1 MKKLFYLLLCL
12 PLLLA
17 ACEPEPAPEPV
28 KDAVLTLT
36 SDAVMTFENTGK
48 GEITY
53 TLENAPKGAL
63 PTATCE
69 ADWILDLEVAET
81 ITFDVE
87 FPDPYLSEADQTV
100 IKVAYEEQSFEVTVK
115 RLAQEVPYAMDVEM
129 AGAYRVASA
138 EFGKADNYFF
148 LAFADD
154 AENIELGIVLVGA
167 EGETILQAGEY
178 KQENETLL
186 IEECKVIVW
195 EPAAAYEFES
205 GWVKVEKDGEN
216 YSFDILLSDYAV
228 QPYHF
233 TYEGVVLDME
243 PAEKPEPQE
252 FNPVKVE
259 AYRADSWDLGNFE
272 LDLYID
278 ETNYHSLDMQDLV
291 NPNDKY
297 LSEGNYTIANGGV
310 TSWSNFLWNIE
321 TGEGAYVVDAEIALS
336 HNDDGTSTIVGFIES
351 EYGDHLNI
359 NWTGVIDGFTFG
371 GETPEPAEDI
381 VFNAPYFAGEYYA
394 PEGDITT
401 HNYYLTLSDVVV
413 DGGYAVVGATYF
425 YLDLYNTEINETI
438 TIPNG
443 VYTLDPTD
451 SCDNLTAG
459 GYYTYGFY
467 VQDPDTVIWYIPTS
481 GTVTVSDNKIVAE
494 FVLED
499 GRKAT
504 VTYEGNISLGNTGGN
519 EGDGMSTLEG
529 DLELNATGW
538 THLAE
543 YYGDYYTADTDNWFV
558 QVYEDLNTG
567 NGGYLLLDLLVDPSN
582 DDWRGTYT
590 VLTDLSDAKGK
601 FVAGGVDE
609 DDYMVGCW
617 YAELADGGIGGAM
630 APIVDGTITI
640 TAGEN
645 GAMTIAYDCV
655 DDNGNK
661 ITGSVSAEA
670 YAGGYSAK
678 ALSAKQNKKSNVSA
692 KMQKVNH
699 RR

>member
-1 MKKLFYLLLCL
+1 
-12 PLLLA
+12 
-17 ACEPEPAPEPV
+17 
-28 KDAVLTLT
+28 
-36 SDAVMTFENTGK
+36 MTFENTGK
-48 GEITY
+48 GVITY
-53 TLENAPKGAL
+53 TLENAPEGAL

-69 ADWILDLEVAET
+69 ANWILDLEVAET
-81 ITFDVE
+81 ITFDVV
-87 FPDPYLSEADQTV
+87 FPVPYLSENLETV

-115 RLAQEVPYAMDVEM
+115 CLEQEVPYAMDVEM
-129 AGAYRVASA
+129 AGACRVASA

-178 KQENETLL
+178 KEENETLL

-205 GWVKVEKDGEN
+205 GLVKVEKDGEN
-216 YSFDILLSDYAV
+216 YSFDVLLLDVAE
-228 QPYHF
+228 PYHF

-243 PAEKPEPQE
+243 PAEKPEAKT

-278 ETNYHSLDMQDLV
+278 ENNYHSLDMQDNI

-297 LSEGNYTIANGGV
+297 LSEGNYTLDNGGI

-321 TGEGAYVVDAEIALS
+321 TGEGAYVTAADITLT
-336 HNDDGTSTIVGFIES
+336 HNEDGTTNIKGYFES
-351 EYGDHLNI
+351 EYGDHLDI
-359 NWTGVIDGFTFG
+359 DWTGVIDGFTFG
-371 GETPEPAEDI
+371 GETPEPPVGDEF
-381 VFNAPYFAGEYYA
+381 VFNAPYFAGEYYTPTEVGA
-394 PEGDITT
+394 GKDTY
-401 HNYYLTLSDVVV
+401 NYYFILSDVVV
-413 DGGYAVVGATYF
+413 DGGYAVEGATYF
-425 YLDLYNTEINETI
+425 YFDLYTTEFNESI

-443 VYTLDPTD
+443 VYTFDPTD
-451 SCDNLTAG
+451 SCDNMTAG
-459 GYYTYGFY
+459 AYYTYGFHK
-467 VQDPDTVIWYIPTS
+467 QDSETAIWYLPTS

-499 GRKAT
+499 GRNAT
-504 VTYEGNISLGNTGGN
+504 ITYEGNISLGNEGGN
-519 EGDGMSTLEG
+519 EGGNGISTLEG
-529 DLELNATGW
+529 DLELNETGW
-538 THLAE
+538 THLAQ

-558 QVYEDLNTG
+558 EVLEDPHRG

-582 DDWRGTYT
+582 DDWRGTYSL
-590 VLTDLSDAKGK
+590 LTDLSDAKGK

-617 YAELADGGIGGAM
+617 YAELADGDIGGAM

-640 TAGEN
+640 TAGAN

-661 ITGSVSAEA
+661 ITGSVTADA

-678 ALSAKQNKKSNVSA
+678 ALNAQAKKSQVSV
-692 KMQKVNH
+692 KKQKIDF

>member
-1 MKKLFYLLLCL
+1 MKKLFYA
-12 PLLLA
+12 LLA
-17 ACEPEPAPEPV
+17 LPFLLVACEPEPAPEPV

-53 TLENAPKGAL
+53 TLENAPEGAL

-81 ITFDVE
+81 ITFKVE
-87 FPDPYLSEADQTV
+87 FSDPYLAEADQTV

-138 EFGKADNYFF
+138 EFGLADNYFV

-178 KQENETLL
+178 KEETLL

-216 YSFDILLSDYAV
+216 YSFDILLSDFAV

-243 PAEKPEPQE
+243 PAEKPEAKT
-252 FNPVKVE
+252 FSPVKVE

-272 LDLYID
+272 VDLYID

-321 TGEGAYVVDAEIALS
+321 TGEGAYVTAADITLT
-336 HNDDGTSTIVGFIES
+336 HNADGTTNIKGYFES
-351 EYGDHLNI
+351 EYGDHLDI
-359 NWTGVIDGFTFG
+359 DWTGVVAGFDFG
-371 GETPEPAEDI
+371 GTPEPPVGDEF
-381 VFNAPYFAGEYYA
+381 VFNATFFGGEYYA
-394 PEGDITT
+394 PEGGVTT
-401 HNYYLTLSDVVV
+401 HNYFCVLSDVLVE
-413 DGGYAVVGATYF
+413 GTMAKYPANYF
-425 YLDLYNTEINETI
+425 YFDFYSNEVNESY

-443 VYTLDPTD
+443 VYTLDFD
-451 SCDNLTAG
+451 NSCAAG
-459 GYYTYGFY
+459 TSGEYYTYGFTTDEEGDVEWHIY
-467 VQDPDTVIWYIPTS
+467 QSGVI
-481 GTVTVSDNKIVAE
+481 TVTDGKIVAE
-494 FVLED
+494 MVRED
-499 GRKAT
+499 GLKMT
-504 VTYEGNISLGNTGGN
+504 ITYEGNLSLAPATGGG
-519 EGDGMSTLEG
+519 EGMSTLEG
-529 DLELNATGW
+529 DLELNETGW
-538 THLAE
+538 THIPE
-543 YYGDYYTADTDNWFV
+543 YYGDYYTADTDNWLV
-558 QVYEDLNTG
+558 QVYEDPNTG
-567 NGGYLLLDLLVDPSN
+567 NGGYLLLDLLVDPAN

-601 FVAGGVDE
+601 FVAGGVE
-609 DDYMVGCW
+609 DGYMVGCW
-617 YAELADGGIGGAM
+617 YAELTEGMIDTAM

-661 ITGSVSAEA
+661 ITGSVTADA

-678 ALSAKQNKKSNVSA
+678 ALSAKAKKSHMSV
-692 KMQKVNH
+692 KKQKVNF
-699 RR
+699 RY

>member
-1 MKKLFYLLLCL
+1 
-12 PLLLA
+12 
-17 ACEPEPAPEPV
+17 
-28 KDAVLTLT
+28 
-36 SDAVMTFENTGK
+36 MTFENWGK
-48 GEITY
+48 GVITY
-53 TLENAPKGAL
+53 TLENAPEGAL

-69 ADWILDLEVAET
+69 ADWIMDLEVAET
-81 ITFDVE
+81 ITFKVE
-87 FPDPYLSEADQTV
+87 FPDPYLDEADQTV

-178 KQENETLL
+178 KAQNETLL
-186 IEECKVIVW
+186 IEECKVMVW

-205 GWVKVEKDGEN
+205 GIVKVEKDGEN
-216 YSFDILLSDYAV
+216 YSFDVLLLLLDVA

-243 PAEKPEPQE
+243 PAEKPEPQV

-278 ETNYHSLDMQDLV
+278 EDNYHSLDMQDLV

-359 NWTGVIDGFTFG
+359 NWTGVIDGFNFG
-371 GETPEPAEDI
+371 GETPEPPVGEEF
-381 VFNAPYFAGEYYA
+381 VFNALYFAGEYYT
-394 PEGDITT
+394 PSDVGVGKDTY
-401 HNYYLTLSDVVV
+401 NYYFALSDAVVN
-413 DGGYAVVGATYF
+413 GNNAVVGATYF
-425 YLDLYNTEINETI
+425 YFDLYNTEFNETI

-443 VYTLDPTD
+443 VYTFDVND

-459 GYYTYGFY
+459 AYYTYGFY
-467 VQDPDTVIWYIPTS
+467 VQDPETVVWYIPTS

-499 GRKAT
+499 GRNAT
-504 VTYEGNISLGNTGGN
+504 ITYEGNISLGNEGGN

-538 THLAE
+538 THIAE
-543 YYGDYYTADTDNWFV
+543 YYGDFYTADTDNWFV
-558 QVYEDLNTG
+558 QIYEDPYNG
-567 NGGYLLLDLLVDPSN
+567 NGGYLLLDLLVDPAN

-590 VLTDLSDAKGK
+590 VLTDISDAKGK

-609 DDYMVGCW
+609 DSYMVGCW
-617 YAELADGGIGGAM
+617 YAELIDGAIGGAM
-630 APIVDGTITI
+630 APIADGTITV
-640 TAGEN
+640 TAGDN

-661 ITGSVSAEA
+661 ITGSVTAEA

-678 ALSAKQNKKSNVSA
+678 ALNAKQAKQSQVSVKK
-692 KMQKVNH
+692 QKVDF

>member
-1 MKKLFYLLLCL
+1 MRKLFYLLL
-12 PLLLA
+12 
-17 ACEPEPAPEPV
+17 
-28 KDAVLTLT
+28 
-36 SDAVMTFENTGK
+36 
-48 GEITY
+48 
-53 TLENAPKGAL
+53 AL
-63 PTATCE
+63 P
-69 ADWILDLEVAET
+69 
-81 ITFDVE
+81 
-87 FPDPYLSEADQTV
+87 
-100 IKVAYEEQSFEVTVK
+100 
-115 RLAQEVPYAMDVEM
+115 
-129 AGAYRVASA
+129 
-138 EFGKADNYFF
+138 
-148 LAFADD
+148 LAFAACTETPTPEPTPEPQPDPTPDPQPEYVMDIEFAAAARIPSAEVDLDDTYYQLYFVDD
-154 AENIELGIVLVGA
+154 AELYEFALLLSGEDTVLK
-167 EGETILQAGEY
+167 AGEY
-178 KQENETLL
+178 ESESAFLFNTETEAIVEFAEGDVTVGL
-186 IEECKVIVW
+186 EEDIYTFEIVLADA
-195 EPAAAYEFES
+195 EGDLYR
-205 GWVKVEKDGEN
+205 
-216 YSFDILLSDYAV
+216 
-228 QPYHF
+228 F

-243 PAEKPEPQE
+243 PAEKPEPKTFE
-252 FNPVKVE
+252 PVYVE

-278 ETNYHSLDMQDLV
+278 EDNYHSLDMQDLV

-297 LSEGNYTIANGGV
+297 LSEGNYTLDNGGV

-321 TGEGAYVVDAEIALS
+321 TGEGAYVTAADITLT
-336 HNDDGTSTIVGFIES
+336 HNEDGTTNIKGYFES
-351 EYGDHLNI
+351 EYGDHLDI
-359 NWTGVIDGFTFG
+359 DWTGVIDGFTFG

-381 VFNAPYFAGEYYA
+381 VFNATFFGGEYYA
-394 PEGDITT
+394 PEGDVTT
-401 HNYYLTLSDVVV
+401 HNYYFGLSDVVV
-413 DGGYAVVGATYF
+413 DGGYAVEGATYF
-425 YLDLYNTEINETI
+425 YFDLYNTEFNETI

-459 GYYTYGFY
+459 AYYTYGFY
-467 VQDPDTVIWYIPTS
+467 VQDPETIIWYIPTS

-519 EGDGMSTLEG
+519 EGGNGISTLEG
-529 DLELNATGW
+529 DLELNETGW
-538 THLAE
+538 THLAQ

-558 QVYEDLNTG
+558 EVYEDPYTG

-590 VLTDLSDAKGK
+590 LLTDLSDAKGK

-609 DDYMVGCW
+609 DGYMLGCW
-617 YAELADGGIGGAM
+617 YAELADGGIGGAI
-630 APIVDGTITI
+630 APIADGTITI

-661 ITGSVSAEA
+661 ITGSVTADA

-678 ALSAKQNKKSNVSA
+678 ALNAQAKKSQVSV
-692 KMQKVNH
+692 KKQKIDF

>member
-1 MKKLFYLLLCL
+1 
-12 PLLLA
+12 
-17 ACEPEPAPEPV
+17 
-28 KDAVLTLT
+28 
-36 SDAVMTFENTGK
+36 
-48 GEITY
+48 
-53 TLENAPKGAL
+53 
-63 PTATCE
+63 
-69 ADWILDLEVAET
+69 
-81 ITFDVE
+81 
-87 FPDPYLSEADQTV
+87 
-100 IKVAYEEQSFEVTVK
+100 
-115 RLAQEVPYAMDVEM
+115 
-129 AGAYRVASA
+129 
-138 EFGKADNYFF
+138 
-148 LAFADD
+148 
-154 AENIELGIVLVGA
+154 
-167 EGETILQAGEY
+167 
-178 KQENETLL
+178 
-186 IEECKVIVW
+186 
-195 EPAAAYEFES
+195 
-205 GWVKVEKDGEN
+205 
-216 YSFDILLSDYAV
+216 
-228 QPYHF
+228 
-233 TYEGVVLDME
+233 ME
-243 PAEKPEPQE
+243 PAEKPEAKT

-278 ETNYHSLDMQDLV
+278 EDNYHSLDMQDLV

-297 LSEGNYTIANGGV
+297 LSEGNYTLDNGGV

-321 TGEGAYVVDAEIALS
+321 TGEGAYVTAADITLT
-336 HNDDGTSTIVGFIES
+336 HNEDGTTNIKGYFES
-351 EYGDHLNI
+351 EHGDHLDI
-359 NWTGVIDGFTFG
+359 DWTGVVAGFDFG
-371 GETPEPAEDI
+371 GTPEPAEDI
-381 VFNAPYFAGEYYA
+381 VFNAPYFAGEYYTPSDVGA
-394 PEGDITT
+394 GKDTY
-401 HNYYLTLSDVVV
+401 NYYFALSDAVV
-413 DGGYAVVGATYF
+413 DGSNAAVGATYF
-425 YLDLYNTEINETI
+425 YFDLYNTEFNESI

-443 VYTLDPTD
+443 VYTFDPTD
-451 SCDNLTAG
+451 SCDNLTVGA
-459 GYYTYGFY
+459 YYTYGFY
-467 VQDPDTVIWYIPTS
+467 VQDPDTIIWYIPTS

-494 FVLED
+494 FILED

-529 DLELNATGW
+529 DLELNETGW

-567 NGGYLLLDLLVDPSN
+567 NGGYLLLDLLVDPAN

-617 YAELADGGIGGAM
+617 YAELADGDIGGAM

-640 TAGEN
+640 TAGAN

-661 ITGSVSAEA
+661 ITGSVTADA

-678 ALSAKQNKKSNVSA
+678 ALNAQAKKSQVSV
-692 KMQKVNH
+692 KKQKIDF